1 MKKRVMVQ
9 NDVLQCSGRNRK
21 GKEGMVQLEEFQSRG
36 GEGEDI
42 KDDIKKGDWGFFQNA
57 TYHRRIG

>member
-9 NDVLQCSGRNRK
+9 NDVLQCSERNRK

-42 KDDIKKGDWGFFQNA
+42 KDDIKKGDWGFFSKCD
-57 TYHRRIG
+57 IS